1 MDLLIAFLC
10 SFVLLVVSVTQGIF
24 VVYPLLVA
32 LSLLIVV
39 LVRRGFSFKSLM
51 KMAWSG
57 SQQSVPVFSVLLLI
71 GGVIATWVAAGTVPA
86 IVYYGI
92 QLIDPSYFILSAFV
106 LTSLVSL
113 LIGTSFGAAGTIG
126 LALMIMARGSE
137 VDPHLI
143 AGAIISGAYVGDRC
157 SPMSSSAN
165 LIAGITKTDLYT
177 NIRNMW
183 RTSWLSL
190 LVSVLLFGW
199 VSWLNPVQ
207 MSDQAFAQNI
217 RQTFQISWI
226 DLLPAVTIVALSW
239 AQVEVKKSMLISMVV
254 AGTIALFY
262 QHYSL
267 LDILKFVVLGFKLE
281 HSNSLSTILTGGGI
295 LSMLRLTLVVIIST
309 AFVGIFSGTRVLTS
323 IETLLQKVKTRS
335 GYFLSTCIAG
345 TAAAAFGCG
354 QTIAILLTQQL
365 VEKKYREQEKGNEQ
379 MAIDLENTVVVI
391 SPLIP
396 WNMAGLVPATILM
409 TDSGFI
415 PFSFYLYLLP
425 LINLLHLGLNSS
437 PPRYV
442 LSNPNRA
449 THDSRRTVG
458 QSR

>member
-1 MDLLIAFLC
+1 MDLLIALLC
-10 SFVLLVVSVTQGIF
+10 SFVLLAVSVTQGVF
-24 VVYPLLVA
+24 VAYPLLVA
-32 LSLLIVV
+32 MSLLMVV
-39 LVRRGFSFKSLM
+39 LMRRGFSFKGLI
-51 KMAWSG
+51 KMAWIG

-71 GGVIATWVAAGTVPA
+71 GGVIAAWMAAGTVPA

-92 QLIDPSYFILSAFV
+92 QLINPGCFILSAFV

-126 LALMIMARGSE
+126 LALMIMAKGSE

-165 LIAGITKTDLYT
+165 LIAGITKTDLYA

-183 RTSWLSL
+183 RTSWLPL
-190 LVSVLLFGW
+190 LVSALLFGW
-199 VSWLNPVQ
+199 VSWLHPVQ
-207 MSDQAFAQNI
+207 IGDQAFAQNI

-226 DLLPAVTIVALSW
+226 DLLPALTIVALSW
-239 AQVEVKKSMLISMVV
+239 AQVEVKKSMLISMIV

-267 LDILKFVVLGFKLE
+267 IELLKFILLGFKLE
-281 HSNSLSTILTGGGI
+281 SSHPLSAILTGGGI
-295 LSMLRLTLVVIIST
+295 LSMLRVTLVVIIST

-323 IETLLQKVKTRS
+323 IETLLQKVRTRS
-335 GYFLSTCIAG
+335 GYFLSTCIVG
-345 TAAAAFGCG
+345 TAAAAFGCT

-365 VEKKYREQEKGNEQ
+365 VEKKYWEKETGNDKL
-379 MAIDLENTVVVI
+379 AIDLENTVVVI

-396 WNMAGLVPATILM
+396 WNIAGLVPATILM
-409 TDSGFI
+409 TDPGFI
-415 PFSFYLYLLP
+415 PFAFYLYLLP
-425 LINLLHLGLNSS
+425 LINLLHLGLISS
-437 PPRYV
+437 PPRYI
-442 LSNPNRA
+442 LSNPHRSNL
-449 THDSRRTVG
+449 
-458 QSR
+458 

>member
-1 MDLLIAFLC
+1 MDLLIALLC
-10 SFVLLVVSVTQGIF
+10 SFVLLAVSVTQGVF
-24 VVYPLLVA
+24 VAYPLLVA
-32 LSLLIVV
+32 MSLLMVV
-39 LVRRGFSFKSLM
+39 LMRRGFSFKSLI
-51 KMAWSG
+51 KMAWIG

-71 GGVIATWVAAGTVPA
+71 GGVIAAWMAAGTVPA

-92 QLIDPSYFILSAFV
+92 QLINPGCFILSAFV

-126 LALMIMARGSE
+126 LALMIMAKGSE

-165 LIAGITKTDLYT
+165 LIAGITKTDLYA

-183 RTSWLSL
+183 RTSWLPL
-190 LVSVLLFGW
+190 LVSALLFGW
-199 VSWLNPVQ
+199 VSWLHPVQ
-207 MSDQAFAQNI
+207 IGDQAFAQNI

-226 DLLPAVTIVALSW
+226 DLLPALTIVALSW
-239 AQVEVKKSMLISMVV
+239 AQVEVKKSMLISMIV

-267 LDILKFVVLGFKLE
+267 IELLKFILLGFKLE
-281 HSNSLSTILTGGGI
+281 SSHPLSAILTGGGI
-295 LSMLRLTLVVIIST
+295 LSMLRVTLVVIIST

-323 IETLLQKVKTRS
+323 IETLLQKVRTRS
-335 GYFLSTCIAG
+335 SYFLSTCIVG
-345 TAAAAFGCG
+345 TAAAAFGCT

-365 VEKKYREQEKGNEQ
+365 VEKKYREKEKGNDKL
-379 MAIDLENTVVVI
+379 AIDLENTVVVI

-396 WNMAGLVPATILM
+396 WNIAGLVPATILM
-409 TDSGFI
+409 TDPGFI
-415 PFSFYLYLLP
+415 PFAFYLYLLP
-425 LINLLHLGLNSS
+425 LINLLHLGLISS
-437 PPRYV
+437 PPRYI
-442 LSNPNRA
+442 LSNPHRSNL
-449 THDSRRTVG
+449 
-458 QSR
+458 